1 MLFLARFV
9 SQVARLFTGI
19 EIHPGAQLGRRLFID
34 HGIGTVI
41 GETAIVGDDVTLYQG
56 VTLGG
61 TGKEKASAIPPSAT
75 TSRSAPAPSC
85 WATSPSGRQV
95 AVADGRGA
103 QSWLRSVPDA
113 AQHRLPGLVSRRQ
126 RCQHRW

>member
-41 GETAIVGDDVTLYQG
+41 GETAIVGDDVTLYQ
-56 VTLGG
+56 
-61 TGKEKASAIPPSAT
+61 E
-75 TSRSAPAPSC
+75 
-85 WATSPSGRQV
+85 
-95 AVADGRGA
+95 
-103 QSWLRSVPDA
+103 
-113 AQHRLPGLVSRRQ
+113 
-126 RCQHRW
+126 